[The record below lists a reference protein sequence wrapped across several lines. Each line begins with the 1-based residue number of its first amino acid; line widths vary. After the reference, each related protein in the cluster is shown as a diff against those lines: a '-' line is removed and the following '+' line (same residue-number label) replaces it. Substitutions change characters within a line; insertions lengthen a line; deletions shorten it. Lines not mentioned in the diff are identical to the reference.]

1 MELRQTLVAKA
12 IKKQHPTINT
22 DMHIIKHKALFSN
35 LLISRDMNILE
46 EKLDYLR
53 GSVDPTHHNNNNNT
67 NNNTATNLISNK
79 NLKLYTEYLHTTECI
94 QSDSLLQEYEHTI
107 VIIKTGIKTQ
117 DIDMLDIGLSQASY
131 YGFYFPEVK
140 EAMGLLEKISKNPC
154 DLIKPIV
161 ESLRNNDITKLEK
174 TFLLIEKVG
183 WNNIAVN
190 MNIITKIYDRVNKIT
205 QVRNGFYCDVSSVYM
220 GFIVMVVVFIWVLL

>member
-53 GSVDPTHHNNNNNT
+53 GSVDPTHHNNNNTT
-67 NNNTATNLISNK
+67 NNTSTNLISNK

-94 QSDSLLQEYEHTI
+94 QSDSLLQEYEHAI

-117 DIDMLDIGLSQASY
+117 DIDMLDVGLSQASY

-140 EAMGLLEKISKNPC
+140 EAMDLLEKISKNPC

-205 QVRNGFYCDVSSVYM
+205 QVSC
-220 GFIVMVVVFIWVLL
+220 IWVLL